1 MVFKIN
7 TMVKYGKGV
16 IMTRK
21 MTITLE
27 DEILANLDEVAL
39 KSGKKK
45 TQIIREALTNYLN
58 ISSIDDKKKQWEE
71 ENKEAINSYNKMVD
85 EDGLILKHSRMF

>member
-1 MVFKIN
+1 
-7 TMVKYGKGV
+7 
-16 IMTRK
+16 MTRK

-27 DEILANLDEVAL
+27 DELLTNLDEVAL

-58 ISSIDDKKKQWEE
+58 ISSKDDKKKQWEK
-71 ENKEAINSYNKMVD
+71 ENKEAIESYNKRIS
-85 EDGLILKHSRMF
+85 ENGLFSDGLRSF

>member
-1 MVFKIN
+1 MNVFKS
-7 TMVKYGKGV
+7 MVKYGKGV

-27 DEILANLDEVAL
+27 DELLTNLDEVAL

-45 TQIIREALTNYLN
+45 TQIIREALTIYLN
-58 ISSIDDKKKQWEE
+58 ISSKDDKKKLWEE
-71 ENKEAINSYNKMVD
+71 ENKEAIESYNKMIE

>member
-1 MVFKIN
+1 
-7 TMVKYGKGV
+7 MVKYGKGV

-27 DEILANLDEVAL
+27 DELLTNLDEVAL

-58 ISSIDDKKKQWEE
+58 ISSKDDKKKQWEK
-71 ENKEAINSYNKMVD
+71 ENKEAIESYNKKID

>member
-1 MVFKIN
+1 
-7 TMVKYGKGV
+7 
-16 IMTRK
+16 MTRK

-27 DEILANLDEVAL
+27 DEILTNLDEFAL
-39 KSGKKK
+39 KNGKKK

-58 ISSIDDKKKQWEE
+58 ISSKDDKKKQWEE
-71 ENKEAINSYNKMVD
+71 ENEEAINSYNKMVD

>member
-1 MVFKIN
+1 
-7 TMVKYGKGV
+7 
-16 IMTRK
+16 MTRK

-27 DEILANLDEVAL
+27 DEILTNLDEFAL
-39 KSGKKK
+39 KNGKKK

-58 ISSIDDKKKQWEE
+58 ISSKDDKKKQWEE
-71 ENKEAINSYNKMVD
+71 ENKEVINSYNKMVE

>member
-1 MVFKIN
+1 
-7 TMVKYGKGV
+7 MVKYGKGV

-27 DEILANLDEVAL
+27 DEILTNLDEFAL

-58 ISSIDDKKKQWEE
+58 ISSKDDKKKQWEKV
-71 ENKEAINSYNKMVD
+71 NKEAIESYNKMID

>member
-1 MVFKIN
+1 
-7 TMVKYGKGV
+7 
-16 IMTRK
+16 MTRK

-27 DEILANLDEVAL
+27 DEILDNLDEFAL
-39 KSGKKK
+39 KNGKKK

-71 ENKEAINSYNKMVD
+71 ENKEAIDSYNKMVD
-85 EDGLILKHSRMF
+85 KDGIILKHSRMF

>member
-1 MVFKIN
+1 
-7 TMVKYGKGV
+7 
-16 IMTRK
+16 MTRK

-27 DEILANLDEVAL
+27 DELLTNLDEVAL

-58 ISSIDDKKKQWEE
+58 ISSKDDKKKQWEK
-71 ENKEAINSYNKMVD
+71 ENKEAIESYNKMID

>member
-1 MVFKIN
+1 
-7 TMVKYGKGV
+7 
-16 IMTRK
+16 MTRK

-27 DEILANLDEVAL
+27 DEILTNLDEFAL
-39 KSGKKK
+39 KNGKKK

>member
-1 MVFKIN
+1 
-7 TMVKYGKGV
+7 MVKYGKGV

-27 DEILANLDEVAL
+27 DEILANLDEFAL
-39 KSGKKK
+39 KNGKKK

>member
-1 MVFKIN
+1 
-7 TMVKYGKGV
+7 
-16 IMTRK
+16 MTRK

-27 DEILANLDEVAL
+27 DEILTNLDEFAL
-39 KSGKKK
+39 KNGKKK

-58 ISSIDDKKKQWEE
+58 ISSIDDKKKQWED
-71 ENKEAINSYNKMVD
+71 ENREAINSYNKMVE

>member
-1 MVFKIN
+1 MV
-7 TMVKYGKGV
+7 KGV

-27 DEILANLDEVAL
+27 DELLINLDEVAL

-58 ISSIDDKKKQWEE
+58 ISSKDDKKKQWEE
-71 ENKEAINSYNKMVD
+71 ENKEAINSYNKMVE

>member
-1 MVFKIN
+1 
-7 TMVKYGKGV
+7 
-16 IMTRK
+16 MTRK

-27 DEILANLDEVAL
+27 DEILDNLDEFAL
-39 KSGKKK
+39 KNGKKK

-71 ENKEAINSYNKMVD
+71 ENKEAIDSYNKMVD
-85 EDGLILKHSRMF
+85 EDGIILKHSRMF

>member
-1 MVFKIN
+1 
-7 TMVKYGKGV
+7 
-16 IMTRK
+16 MTRK

-27 DEILANLDEVAL
+27 DEILTNLDEFAL
-39 KSGKKK
+39 KNGKKK

-58 ISSIDDKKKQWEE
+58 ISSKDDKKKQWEE
-71 ENKEAINSYNKMVD
+71 ENNEAINSYNKMVD

>member
-1 MVFKIN
+1 
-7 TMVKYGKGV
+7 
-16 IMTRK
+16 MTRK

-27 DEILANLDEVAL
+27 DEILANLDEFAL
-39 KSGKKK
+39 KNGKKK

-85 EDGLILKHSRMF
+85 EDGLILKHSRIF

>member
-1 MVFKIN
+1 
-7 TMVKYGKGV
+7 MVKYGKGV

-27 DEILANLDEVAL
+27 DEILTNLDEFAL
-39 KSGKKK
+39 KNGKKK

-58 ISSIDDKKKQWEE
+58 ISSIDDKKKQWED
-71 ENKEAINSYNKMVD
+71 ENKEAINSYNKMVE

>member
-1 MVFKIN
+1 
-7 TMVKYGKGV
+7 
-16 IMTRK
+16 MTRK

-27 DEILANLDEVAL
+27 DELLTNLDEVAQ

-58 ISSIDDKKKQWEE
+58 ISSKNDKKKQWEK
-71 ENKEAINSYNKMVD
+71 ENKEAIESYNKMID

>member
-1 MVFKIN
+1 
-7 TMVKYGKGV
+7 MVKYGKGV

-27 DEILANLDEVAL
+27 DEILTNLDEFDL
-39 KSGKKK
+39 KNGKKK

-58 ISSIDDKKKQWEE
+58 ISSIDDKKKQWED

>member
-1 MVFKIN
+1 
-7 TMVKYGKGV
+7 MVKYGKGV

-27 DEILANLDEVAL
+27 DEILTNLDEFAL
-39 KSGKKK
+39 KNGKKK
-45 TQIIREALTNYLN
+45 TQIIREDLTNYLN
-58 ISSIDDKKKQWEE
+58 ISSKDDKKKKWEK
-71 ENKEAINSYNKMVD
+71 ENKEAIESYNKMID

>member
-1 MVFKIN
+1 
-7 TMVKYGKGV
+7 MVKYGKGV
-16 IMTRK
+16 IVTRK

-27 DEILANLDEVAL
+27 EEILTNLDEVAL

>member
-1 MVFKIN
+1 
-7 TMVKYGKGV
+7 MVKYGKGV

-27 DEILANLDEVAL
+27 DELLTNLDEVAL

-58 ISSIDDKKKQWEE
+58 ISLKEDKKKQWEK
-71 ENKEAINSYNKMVD
+71 ENKEAIESYNKKIE

>member
-1 MVFKIN
+1 
-7 TMVKYGKGV
+7 MVKYGKGV
-16 IMTRK
+16 IITRK

-27 DEILANLDEVAL
+27 DEILTNLDEFAL
-39 KSGKKK
+39 KNGKKK

-58 ISSIDDKKKQWEE
+58 ISSIDDKKKQWED

>member
-1 MVFKIN
+1 
-7 TMVKYGKGV
+7 
-16 IMTRK
+16 MTKK

-27 DEILANLDEVAL
+27 DEILTNLDEFAL
-39 KSGKKK
+39 KNGKKK

-71 ENKEAINSYNKMVD
+71 ENKEAIDSYNKMVD
-85 EDGLILKHSRMF
+85 KDGLILKHSRMF

>member
-1 MVFKIN
+1 
-7 TMVKYGKGV
+7 
-16 IMTRK
+16 MTRK

-27 DEILANLDEVAL
+27 DEILTNLDEFAL
-39 KSGKKK
+39 KNGKKK

-58 ISSIDDKKKQWEE
+58 ISSKDDKKKQWEE
-71 ENKEAINSYNKMVD
+71 ENKEAINFYNKMVD

>member
-1 MVFKIN
+1 
-7 TMVKYGKGV
+7 MVKYGKGV

-27 DEILANLDEVAL
+27 EEILTNLDEVAL

>member
-1 MVFKIN
+1 MV
-7 TMVKYGKGV
+7 KGV

-27 DEILANLDEVAL
+27 DEILDNLDEFAL
-39 KSGKKK
+39 KNGKKK

-71 ENKEAINSYNKMVD
+71 ENKEAIDSYNKMVD
-85 EDGLILKHSRMF
+85 KDGIILKHSRMF